1 MEKTIRVSIFGRVQ
15 GVGYRAWTEQRA
27 RQLGLRGW
35 VRNRLDGSVEALFSG
50 ELNGVSQMI
59 RACEEGPSVARVERI
74 RQQDEAT
81 MAVPDFKIL
90 PTC

>member
-27 RQLGLRGW
+27 RQLGLKGW

-50 ELNGVSQMI
+50 EQNGVSQMV
-59 RACEEGPSVARVERI
+59 RACQEGPSVARVERI
-74 RQQDEAT
+74 RQQDEASL
-81 MAVPDFKIL
+81 AVPDFKIL

>member
-1 MEKTIRVSIFGRVQ
+1 MEKTIRVSVFGRVQ

-27 RQLGLRGW
+27 RQLGLKGW

-50 ELNGVSQMI
+50 EDAGVAQMI
-59 RACEEGPSVARVERI
+59 RACQEGPSVARVERI
-74 RQQDEAT
+74 KQQDEAAL
-81 MAVPDFKIL
+81 AVPDFKIL